1 MIFYTIYSSIP
12 TGPVTIEVVENITQ
26 TSIRWNNQHGIT
38 GILLCLEDRY
48 FQFLE
53 GAEKDVS
60 EVFEMIKGDSRHE
73 EVTQKVKGYA
83 NERVFSE
90 WSMGSWMLSNDEL
103 TKLKAVKDLSE
114 YMEDPVNTN
123 LQSKRFVEMMNNIL
137 ETWIAHEPER
147 AKRLK
152 EQGGE

>member
-1 MIFYTIYSSIP
+1 
-12 TGPVTIEVVENITQ
+12 
-26 TSIRWNNQHGIT
+26 
-38 GILLCLEDRY
+38 
-48 FQFLE
+48 
-53 GAEKDVS
+53 
-60 EVFEMIKGDSRHE
+60 
-73 EVTQKVKGYA
+73 
-83 NERVFSE
+83 
-90 WSMGSWMLSNDEL
+90 MGSWMLSNDEL

>member
-1 MIFYTIYSSIP
+1 VYKR
-12 TGPVTIEVVENITQ
+12 Q
-26 TSIRWNNQHGIT
+26 
-38 GILLCLEDRY
+38 DRY

-53 GAEKDVS
+53 GEENDVV
-60 EVFEMIKGDSRHE
+60 EVFEMIKGDSRHK
-73 EVTQKVKGYA
+73 EVAQKIKGYA

-103 TKLKAVKDLSE
+103 SKLQAVKDLST

-137 ETWIAHEPER
+137 QTWIAHEPER
-147 AKRLK
+147 AERLK
-152 EQGGE
+152 QRGEK